1 MGNQSLTR
9 IEKEASFSPSELQYL
24 QANNNVQIHIKK
36 RSELEDEVS
45 DLITTTF
52 YELGQKIEAVEQ
64 MILVTKLKDELIL
77 HFRWLTMEE
86 VKMAFMKGARKEYG
100 DYFGLNIVTF
110 HNWIRSFQSDKKRA
124 DTLIKQN
131 LLKQEVKKEPSAEE
145 LYQQSKA
152 FALAAFETFK
162 TEGYFND
169 IGNPVYEF
177 LDSIQLIPFS
187 IERKTEMFEQA
198 KEKIKAKANP
208 SYAVNANERTA
219 FTLILEQIEANGKDV
234 KERIRVEARKI
245 ALNTYFK
252 ELIEM
257 ETELIDLIEN
267 N

>member
-1 MGNQSLTR
+1 MGTTGLIK
-9 IEKEASFSPSELQYL
+9 IENEANFSPSELEFIKAQH
-24 QANNNVQIHIKK
+24 NVQIHVKK
-36 RSELEDEVS
+36 RSELENEIVI
-45 DLITTTF
+45 LMTETY
-52 YELGQKIEAVEQ
+52 YELGQKLEEREMFTLCERFKQ
-64 MILVTKLKDELIL
+64 ELL
-77 HFRWLTMEE
+77 LNFRWLTFEE
-86 VKMAFMKGARKEYG
+86 VKMAFHKGARKEYG

-110 HNWIRSFQSDKKRA
+110 HNWIKAFQTDKKRA

-131 LLKQEVKKEPSAEE
+131 LLNQEEKKAPTQEE
-145 LYQQSKA
+145 LYQESKA
-152 FALAAFETFK
+152 FALTAFDKFK
-162 TEGYFND
+162 EEGSYND

-198 KEKIKAKANP
+198 KEKIKSKANP
-208 SYAVNANERTA
+208 SYAVNANERAA

-257 ETELIDLIEN
+257 ETELIELIEN